1 MKHYSSTRALRVLLF
16 ALAYA
21 LSLPA
26 AALSA
31 RQSLASA
38 ARELSH
44 GPAATRAAFVEAAV
58 AELTAAHRALA
69 AQAARAGKKGQ
80 GWGNGTQPYVARLQ
94 RAAAAARGGAQVRLV
109 VERDRSL
116 RVVVGARPA
125 RQFMIAAP
133 RAAGRAALEHAILR
147 RLCAADSCT
156 LPPAGAPLNA
166 VLSPAPR
173 ATPPATPPAPRLVE
187 RLPGG
192 DDGLRC
198 AQDGVRHQVLY
209 DNACQALL
217 VDARALL
224 SALHAA
230 ARRGVSIDWNMPAR
244 PREQGKAQVLA
255 VNGSGGTITAS
266 MPTLAAAPEL
276 LIDLL
281 PWAHARVMGIYQV
294 LALRPPASLIYGAA
308 VAAR

>member
-58 AELTAAHRALA
+58 AELTAAHRAVA
-69 AQAARAGKKGQ
+69 VQAAKAGKKGQ
-80 GWGNGTQPYVARLQ
+80 RWGNGTQPYVARLQ
-94 RAAAAARGGAQVRLV
+94 SAAAAARGGAQVRLV
-109 VERDRSL
+109 IERDRSL

-147 RLCAADSCT
+147 RLCAADGCT
-156 LPPAGAPLNA
+156 LPPAGALLNA

-173 ATPPATPPAPRLVE
+173 APPPAPRLVE

>member
-1 MKHYSSTRALRVLLF
+1 MKHYSSIRALRVLLF

-69 AQAARAGKKGQ
+69 AQAAKAGKKGQ
-80 GWGNGTQPYVARLQ
+80 RWGNGTQPYVARLQ
-94 RAAAAARGGAQVRLV
+94 SAAAAARGGAQVRLV
-109 VERDRSL
+109 IERDRSL

-147 RLCAADSCT
+147 RLCAADGCSS
-156 LPPAGAPLNA
+156 PPAGAPLNA

-173 ATPPATPPAPRLVE
+173 ATPPVPRLVE

-244 PREQGKAQVLA
+244 PREQGQAQVLA